1 MENQKRYVKLS
12 VGNELLGVKYE
23 YKHFLTSDCTESYSK
38 YLCLST
44 DDAYVAYFT
53 MEIFDTDR
61 CSFKFYDGPYKDQ
74 WIHHDGGYLYVTS
87 KYDYLVGNFSS
98 NGSTVK
104 LWTIQNGTKYW
115 FKKGNKYE
123 NDYCDNFFYIV
134 TTTNESDALTFSI
147 TDISS
152 GLLEPRDRPIPNPFK
167 KAYFFKGDQYIQ
179 FDIAADRADEG
190 YPKTIAGNWPG
201 LDAFADGFDAAVH
214 WDNEKIYVFKGSEY
228 ISYDAPTAQIDSGY
242 PKPIKGNWAGMD
254 DFTNEI
260 GAAVNVGQGTIYFFT
275 GPDCTRYDIT
285 GRGAGASYPF
295 GYDCWYG
302 VDFNSIDAALN
313 LGNGKVYLFKGS
325 EFICYDIAADNADE
339 GYPKPIKGNWTG
351 LDAFADGIDCATAF

>member
-12 VGNELLGVKYE
+12 VGHELLGVKYE
-23 YKHFLTSDCTESYSK
+23 YKHFFTSTCTESYSK

-61 CSFKFYDGPYKDQ
+61 CSFKFYDGPYKDR
-74 WIHHDGGYLYVTS
+74 WIHYDGGYLYVTS
-87 KYDYLVGNFSS
+87 KYDYLGGNFSN

-104 LWTIQNGTKYW
+104 LWTNQNGTKYW
-115 FKKGNKYE
+115 FKKGNKYK
-123 NDYCDNFFYIV
+123 NDACDNFFYVV
-134 TTTNESDALTFSI
+134 TTTNESEALTFNI
-147 TDISS
+147 TDIPSS
-152 GLLEPRDRPIPNPFK
+152 LLEPRDRPIPNPFK

-179 FDIAADRADEG
+179 FDIANDRADEG
-190 YPKTIAGNWPG
+190 YPKPIKGNWPG

-242 PKPIKGNWAGMD
+242 PKPIKDNWAGMD
-254 DFTNEI
+254 DFSKDI
-260 GAAVNVGQGTIYFFT
+260 DAAVNLGKGQVYFFK
-275 GPDCTRYDIT
+275 GDYYTRYDIAAE
-285 GRGAGASYPF
+285 RGASASYNISSYWPGVF
-295 GYDCWYG
+295 YD
-302 VDFNSIDAALN
+302 NINAALN

-325 EFICYDIAADNADE
+325 EFIRYDIAADKADE

-351 LDAFADGIDCATAF
+351 LDAFADGIDGATAF